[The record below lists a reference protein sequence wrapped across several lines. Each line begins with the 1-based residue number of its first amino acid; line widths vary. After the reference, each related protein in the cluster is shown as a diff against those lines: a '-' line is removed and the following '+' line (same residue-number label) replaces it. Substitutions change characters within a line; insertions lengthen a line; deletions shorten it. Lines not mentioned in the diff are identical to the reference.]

1 VIVHGKVGVEY
12 ENATYTLFKKTP
24 CDACN
29 LASTSN
35 KDMGKKA
42 QNDNLYVFGWLQLK

>member
-1 VIVHGKVGVEY
+1 MIVYGKESVEY
-12 ENATYTLFKKTP
+12 ENETYTLVKIAMW
-24 CDACN
+24 DACK

-42 QNDNLYVFGWLQLK
+42 DNENLYVSSWLHLE